1 MNPNTPIF
9 IKTVLHPV
17 KFRMFLLSKLPSA
30 YFAGVRVREMDEKY
44 SVVTIPYKWFTQ
56 NPFRS
61 LYFACLSMA
70 AEMSTG
76 ILAMGYVYNRKPSV
90 SLLVVAVEGK
100 FYKKAVSGTRFVCEE
115 GPAIREAASQAIQTG
130 QPQTIRVLSSGYDG
144 SGALVAEFWITWSF
158 KLRS

>member
-1 MNPNTPIF
+1 MADSTETGFDPSFSRI
-9 IKTVLHPV
+9 VASPV
-17 KFRMFLLSKLPSA
+17 QFRLFLLSRLPA
-30 YFAGVRVREMDEKY
+30 AFFAGLK
-44 SVVTIPYKWFTQ
+44 VVEANPGRCAVVVPYKWFTR

-61 LYFACLSMA
+61 TYFACLSMA

-130 QPQTIRVLSSGYDG
+130 NTAR
-144 SGALVAEFWITWSF
+144 A
-158 KLRS
+158 